1 MISKHCSLSGT
12 NDKAGGPHY
21 MLKWASPQVGCK
33 CKSFFAQMQI
43 LFCTNANIVLQK
55 CKSCFAQMQ
64 ILSCKNANL
73 VLQKYKSCFAHC
85 KSCFAQMQILFCKNA
100 NIVLH
105 KCKSC
110 FAKMQVLFCTNA
122 NLALQKHKSCKFEE
136 NSPEIFQAVK
146 QTFVPLPSVSYPYMN
161 Q

>member
-1 MISKHCSLSGT
+1 MKQPLLKKYLKTNPHKRVAKMISKHCSLSGT

-55 CKSCFAQMQ
+55 CKSCFAKIQ
-64 ILSCKNANL
+64 ILFCTLQILLCTNANL
-73 VLQKYKSCFAHC
+73 VLQKCNYCF
-85 KSCFAQMQILFCKNA
+85 SQMQILFCKNESL
-100 NIVLH
+100 VLH

-110 FAKMQVLFCTNA
+110 FAKTQIL
-122 NLALQKHKSCKFEE
+122 
-136 NSPEIFQAVK
+136 
-146 QTFVPLPSVSYPYMN
+146 
-161 Q
+161 

>member
-33 CKSFFAQMQI
+33 CKS
-43 LFCTNANIVLQK
+43 
-55 CKSCFAQMQ
+55 
-64 ILSCKNANL
+64 
-73 VLQKYKSCFAHC
+73 
-85 KSCFAQMQILFCKNA
+85 
-100 NIVLH
+100 
-105 KCKSC
+105 C
-110 FAKMQVLFCTNA
+110 FAKMQILFSTNA
-122 NLALQKHKSCKFEE
+122 NLAMQKRKSCKFEE
-136 NSPEIFQAVK
+136 NFTEIFQAVK